1 MKTRKTLI
9 HPHDTAADERT
20 ETLRKCVRSEET
32 CPKGAS
38 EAYCGTSE
46 KPLGQRFAGDDVFY
60 QGFPW
65 KIVLA
70 SMAILGGAQGVILNT
85 SGITLAA
92 IVRDLGFRAG
102 DLTVFYTILYLV
114 AALCVPFTSRAFF
127 AAAHPRA
134 VTALLGT
141 LFALPFAGMSACS
154 QLWHWYAAA
163 AVCGVGYS
171 CMMVSVMTVLN
182 SWFASRKGL
191 VIGVAMS
198 APGLLG
204 ALLAPPYAACV
215 EAFGWRASVAAA
227 GALAFALIVLCGASM
242 FVPSPQLAGRAPW
255 GNAAHDS
262 CTGDEKPHRVPPFVF
277 PLCLITFASLNALF
291 QFYLQLPLL
300 AKTLGYSLASG
311 AVLTSCSM
319 IGNIGGKVLLGAAID
334 RLGAFRSG
342 TLLALSLLT
351 AFAVFQFLPGVFP
364 ALCAA
369 SVLFGGSFATGGVL
383 LPQTCLA
390 IWGHADYRPR
400 LSRLTAFNMFAAA
413 FSGSVFPYL
422 YDFTGGWA
430 AALLLCMSICAAA
443 AATFAFFARTAKKWA

>member
-1 MKTRKTLI
+1 M
-9 HPHDTAADERT
+9 
-20 ETLRKCVRSEET
+20 
-32 CPKGAS
+32 
-38 EAYCGTSE
+38 
-46 KPLGQRFAGDDVFY
+46 
-60 QGFPW
+60 
-65 KIVLA
+65 
-70 SMAILGGAQGVILNT
+70 
-85 SGITLAA
+85 
-92 IVRDLGFRAG
+92 
-102 DLTVFYTILYLV
+102 
-114 AALCVPFTSRAFF
+114 
-127 AAAHPRA
+127 
-134 VTALLGT
+134 
-141 LFALPFAGMSACS
+141 
-154 QLWHWYAAA
+154 
-163 AVCGVGYS
+163 
-171 CMMVSVMTVLN
+171 
-182 SWFASRKGL
+182 
-191 VIGVAMS
+191 
-198 APGLLG
+198 
-204 ALLAPPYAACV
+204 

-227 GALAFALIVLCGASM
+227 GALAFALIVLCGATM

-262 CTGDEKPHRVPPFVF
+262 CTGDEKPRRVPPFVF

-291 QFYLQLPLL
+291 QFYLQLSLL